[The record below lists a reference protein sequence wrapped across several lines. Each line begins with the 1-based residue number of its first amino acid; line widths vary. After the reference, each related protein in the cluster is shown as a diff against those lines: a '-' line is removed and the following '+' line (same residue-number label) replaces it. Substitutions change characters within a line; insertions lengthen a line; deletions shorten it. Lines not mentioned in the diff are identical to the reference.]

1 MKPPTKSPSLHA
13 AMRRK
18 SFATLGRL
26 SHLLARAQHAGGL
39 RVWTPPLAIPAA
51 SLQKRRRRAS
61 NRQTKPVGVT
71 LSAGPDRR
79 SDEVAR
85 LEAAL
90 YVAREPLTT
99 RRLAKLARLTD
110 GTRARTLLKEL
121 KRLHESSGSAFR
133 VEQIAGG
140 FQLLTRAPF
149 GPWVRRLFE
158 SQPTN
163 RLSTAALET
172 LAIVAYRQPV
182 TRAEIE
188 SIRGVGCEE
197 MLRQLLDRDFVS
209 IGGRTEEIGRPN
221 VYLTTKHFLKA
232 FGLGRIEE
240 LPPIAESPCSGLPV
254 GQSR

>member
-79 SDEVAR
+79 SDEIAR

-140 FQLLTRAPF
+140 FQLLTRAQKLNPF
-149 GPWVRRLFE
+149 GE
-158 SQPTN
+158 SDARKCCDNYSTGISSQLAAELKKLAGPT
-163 RLSTAALET
+163 ST
-172 LAIVAYRQPV
+172 
-182 TRAEIE
+182 
-188 SIRGVGCEE
+188 
-197 MLRQLLDRDFVS
+197 
-209 IGGRTEEIGRPN
+209 
-221 VYLTTKHFLKA
+221 
-232 FGLGRIEE
+232 
-240 LPPIAESPCSGLPV
+240 
-254 GQSR
+254 